1 MPPSLPPVE
10 VVRKSVDETFDPLT
24 PVMQL
29 RWADH
34 GPASER
40 LWELPE
46 GLSILGTP
54 PRRFG
59 LQLRRHGQD
68 SYAVRLVWEQAQ
80 LSWPALSRIQ
90 LLGSSLAPL
99 LTALGLDLWSMLEQP
114 IPTARARPR
123 AA

>member
-1 MPPSLPPVE
+1 MPPPLPPVE
-10 VVRKSVDETFDPLT
+10 VVRKSVEESFDPQT
-24 PVMQL
+24 PVLTL

-34 GPASER
+34 GPAAER

-46 GLSILGTP
+46 GLSLLGTP

-59 LQLRRHGQD
+59 LRLRRFGGD
-68 SYAVRLVWEQAQ
+68 AYDVRIVWERTH
-80 LSWPALSRIQ
+80 LSWPALSRME

-99 LTALGLDLWSMLEQP
+99 LAALGLDLWAMLEQP
-114 IPTARARPR
+114 VAAGRARPR

>member
-1 MPPSLPPVE
+1 MPPPLPPVE
-10 VVRKSVDETFDPLT
+10 VVRKSVEESFDPLS
-24 PVMQL
+24 PVLTL

-34 GPASER
+34 GPAAER

-59 LQLRRHGQD
+59 FRVKRLGGD
-68 SYAVRLVWEQAQ
+68 SFHVRIVWERTQM
-80 LSWPALSRIQ
+80 SWPALSRLE

-99 LTALGLDLWSMLEQP
+99 LAALGLDLWAMLEQAP
-114 IPTARARPR
+114 VGRARPR
-123 AA
+123 AG

>member
-1 MPPSLPPVE
+1 MPPPLPPVE
-10 VVRKSVDETFDPLT
+10 VVRKTVDESFDPVS
-24 PVMQL
+24 PVLML

-34 GPASER
+34 GPAAER

-59 LQLRRHGQD
+59 LRLKRLAGD
-68 SYAVRLVWEQAQ
+68 AYDVALVWERTRM
-80 LSWPALSRIQ
+80 SWPSLSRSE
-90 LLGSSLAPL
+90 LLGSSLAAL
-99 LTALGLDLWSMLEQP
+99 LAALGHDLWAMLEQP
-114 IPTARARPR
+114 LGGRARPR